1 LKISNK
7 NSVLS
12 TQNLCVGY
20 PDLTVISDINI
31 EINKGKFICI
41 LGKNGSGK
49 STLVR
54 TLAQLQDQLSG
65 FIFFNE
71 KKTDEYTIHEL
82 AKIFAIVLTERLP
95 ESLLQVVDIVKMGRH
110 AHSNWLHQL
119 TERDQEKI
127 DFAIR
132 ETHIKNLLNKKF
144 SALSDGQKQRVML
157 TKAIAQDTD
166 LIFLDEPTAHLDV
179 HFQME
184 SFLLLQKLAHQHQK
198 TIVVAT
204 HEIGLATQLADEL
217 WLIDNQSIETGTPKD
232 LIASKKIAHIF
243 DSELIRFNSKTSTFE
258 FRSKN

>member
-20 PDLTVISDINI
+20 PDLKVICNINI
-31 EINKGKFICI
+31 QVEKGKFICI

-54 TLAQLQDQLSG
+54 TLAQLQDKLSG
-65 FIFFNE
+65 AIYLNE
-71 KKTDEYTIHEL
+71 KNIQEYAIQEL
-82 AKIFAIVLTERLP
+82 AKNYAIVLTERLP
-95 ESLLQVVDIVKMGRH
+95 ESLLQVIDIVKMGRH
-110 AHSNWLHQL
+110 AHSNWLNQL
-119 TERDQEKI
+119 TEKDQEKI
-127 DFAIR
+127 DFAIK
-132 ETHIKNLLNKKF
+132 ETHIEDLLYKQF

-157 TKAIAQDTD
+157 AKAIAQDTD

-184 SFLLLQKLAHQHQK
+184 SFLLLQTLAHKYQK

-217 WLIDNQSIETGTPKD
+217 WLIDNQSIETGKPKD
-232 LIASKKIAHIF
+232 LIASKKIENIF
-243 DSELIRFNSKTSTFE
+243 DSELIRFNPKTSTFE
-258 FRSKN
+258 FR